1 MPDAEV
7 ESILREIRE
16 QVHAHEERNARHREN
31 AVTAI
36 NGSHSSTA
44 SNGQGLL
51 EDRQEGVRIDTQLST
66 IARAWDRLPP
76 VVSDRRGWAARLE
89 LWIKGHA
96 KNAMRWFTWEQ
107 VNFNAAVHH
116 ALKDTQEALTILEQR
131 LQNVRTDL
139 RAESEARLANLEAH
153 LEARQAAHMTLEQ
166 KTAELNR
173 QVASLIG
180 TLNSQGEQYR
190 EEHRQELAAQLA
202 QFVQEVRERNDR
214 LVEEQRV
221 CFKQLSLETSETVL
235 MLDRT
240 RRDLESRLDKLTEHP
255 AK

>member
-7 ESILREIRE
+7 EIILREIRE
-16 QVHAHEERNARHREN
+16 QVHAEEERNARHREN
-31 AVTAI
+31 AATAI
-36 NGSHSSTA
+36 NESHSRTG

-51 EDRQEGVRIDTQLST
+51 EDKQEAVRIDTQFST

-76 VVSDRRGWAARLE
+76 VVSDRRGWTARLE

-131 LQNVRTDL
+131 LESVRSDV
-139 RAESEARLANLEAH
+139 RAESANLEAQ
-153 LEARQAAHMTLEQ
+153 QAERATLEQ
-166 KTAELNR
+166 KSAELNQEVAALSDLFGKLNR
-173 QVASLIG
+173 Q
-180 TLNSQGEQYR
+180 QW
-190 EEHRQELAAQLA
+190 EHRQELEAQLA

-214 LVEEQRV
+214 LFEEQRV

-240 RRDLESRLDKLTEHP
+240 RRDLESRLDKLAERP

>member
-16 QVHAHEERNARHREN
+16 QVHANEERNARHREN
-31 AVTAI
+31 ALAAI
-36 NGSHSSTA
+36 NESHPSTA

-51 EDRQEGVRIDTQLST
+51 EDRQEAVRIDTQLST

-131 LQNVRTDL
+131 LESMRSDV

-153 LEARQAAHMTLEQ
+153 LEVRQTDHAALEQ

-173 QVASLIG
+173 QVAALSDLVG
-180 TLNSQGEQYR
+180 TLNSHGA
-190 EEHRQELAAQLA
+190 EHRQELDAQLS

-214 LVEEQRV
+214 LLEEQRV
-221 CFKQLSLETSETVL
+221 CFKQLSLETNETVL

-240 RRDLESRLDKLTEHP
+240 RRDLESRLDKLAKRP

>member
-7 ESILREIRE
+7 EIILREIRE
-16 QVHAHEERNARHREN
+16 QVHAEEERNARHREN
-31 AVTAI
+31 AATAI
-36 NGSHSSTA
+36 NESHSSTA

-51 EDRQEGVRIDTQLST
+51 EDRQEAVRIDTQFST

-76 VVSDRRGWAARLE
+76 VVSDRRGWTARLE

-131 LQNVRTDL
+131 LESVRSDV
-139 RAESEARLANLEAH
+139 RAESANLEAQ
-153 LEARQAAHMTLEQ
+153 QAERATLEQ
-166 KTAELNR
+166 KSAELNQEVAALSDLVGKLNR
-173 QVASLIG
+173 Q
-180 TLNSQGEQYR
+180 QW
-190 EEHRQELAAQLA
+190 EHRQELEAQLA

-214 LVEEQRV
+214 LFEEQRV

-240 RRDLESRLDKLTEHP
+240 RRDLESRLDKLAERP

>member
-16 QVHAHEERNARHREN
+16 QVHADEERNTRHREN
-31 AVTAI
+31 AAAAI
-36 NGSHSSTA
+36 NESYSRTA

-51 EDRQEGVRIDTQLST
+51 DDKQEAVRIDTQLST

-89 LWIKGHA
+89 LWIKGRA

-131 LQNVRTDL
+131 LESVRSDV
-139 RAESEARLANLEAH
+139 RAESEARLANLEA
-153 LEARQAAHMTLEQ
+153 RQAERAALEQ

-173 QVASLIG
+173 QIAALSDLIG
-180 TLNSQGEQYR
+180 TLNSQ
-190 EEHRQELAAQLA
+190 EERHRQEFENQLA

-214 LVEEQRV
+214 LLEEQRV
-221 CFKQLSLETSETVL
+221 CFKQLSLETNETVL

-240 RRDLESRLDKLTEHP
+240 RRDLESRLDKLAERP